1 MNSNNIEVGVARE
14 VNNPN
19 KKENDAPVYE
29 FKVLTA
35 AQIKEYLDEL
45 N

>member
-1 MNSNNIEVGVARE
+1 MSNLNIEVGVIRE
-14 VNNPN
+14 DR
-19 KKENDAPVYE
+19 K
-29 FKVLTA
+29 FQVLTA